1 MARPNRDLVQAL
13 RETADR
19 LERGACYRW
28 THMGSCNCGH
38 LAQTVTRLPKERL
51 HAIALERAGD
61 WTEQSLSYCADS
73 GLPMDHVIQSMLEL
87 GLSTTDLAD
96 LEKLSSDRVL
106 RALPV
111 GARHLSRRN
120 RGDVV
125 RYMRTWADLLEA
137 ELPGAEGPEVD
148 VASVRASGRVR
159 QPA

>member
-19 LERGACYRW
+19 LERGASYRW

-61 WTEQSLSYCADS
+61 WTEQSLSFCTGS

-96 LEKLSSDRVL
+96 LEKLSGDRVL
-106 RALPV
+106 RALPP
-111 GARHLSRRN
+111 GERNLSRRK
-120 RGDVV
+120 REDVV
-125 RYMRTWADLLEA
+125 RYMRVWADLLEV
-137 ELPGAEGPEVD
+137 ELPSADGPAVD
-148 VASVRASGRVR
+148 VASVLQSGRAR